1 MDSLIRLI
9 SDSIAFWAA
18 ATLAIVVVPLFLLL
32 RGRKLRSPG
41 QSKRTSNWRVLSCY
55 ADTHP
60 SFVYVLKSLRR
71 KNRLEELLQDDE
83 MRQALDCLRRWQR
96 SASSTEKVSVLDLAV
111 GPEAKSQRVEA
122 AMVTLLRGVFTN
134 STCSN
139 CLPERAHR
147 ELDSFLDS
155 LTD

>member
-18 ATLAIVVVPLFLLL
+18 ATLAIVVVLLFLLL

-111 GPEAKSQRVEA
+111 GRKQNLSGSRPRWSPCYGAFLPTPPAQIAFRSGLIGNWIA
-122 AMVTLLRGVFTN
+122 F
-134 STCSN
+134 ST
-139 CLPERAHR
+139 A
-147 ELDSFLDS
+147 
-155 LTD
+155 